1 MKFTL
6 VIFIISQS
14 VLDVGIKYLQNKDYE
29 KAYQIFQQIVTVS
42 KDTPEGKWAKYY
54 LSVALLYLGDT
65 LSSIGNLTTL
75 WKENYEDSLA
85 YLTYKKLT
93 ELSTNRND
101 SLKWT
106 IELLQY
112 FPLFGKRKELIEST
126 VSDNLNDSLRIILRK
141 ILASDYKSK
150 RYLYSFGTDLLSQE
164 PGKSLIIA
172 EREGFPFLKIKALI
186 KSGKYLQAYINLLK
200 NNPDKKI
207 PQEAITFVRKS
218 GNSTRLIG
226 ILYPLDP
233 EDEKTSFEF
242 ARILEEKGLSTSKFK
257 KALKNPLY
265 TAYFNLKNLTLPDLQ
280 QLENFESSNLKNY
293 LLAKG
298 YLKEGYLLKSLQLAF
313 LLPDSAEYNRFKLE
327 LVDTLISRGI
337 FTKEMLDLLS
347 QIEYYYPITER
358 DERMLV
364 ISKALKTEWK
374 DIAGKLEANDATIKH
389 KIPINLDN
397 TSMPD
402 TEVIKIL
409 YENFDFGGVI
419 RFSSGKILPSSMR
432 HYIASALIEKGV
444 YDEAVNLL
452 ESEKESFPTLYLKA
466 LTKLK
471 DPSPYLNDLP
481 KKLKNTDAYYLYLIA
496 VKTKNSSLLDN
507 YNTPYFNFYRAI
519 LKNNVDSALQFVDVN
534 DVRMLLELSKLLF
547 NEGQYEKIVWLTQ
560 NVNPLY
566 PVEAQIYKI
575 RLKALFSLG
584 EYNELIKEYENFSDL
599 IGDEELSTLAALS
612 ASKLNN
618 PDLAFLFALRSDN
631 DENKK
636 LLSRLFLY
644 NGFAE
649 EVDTQYLEGKDL
661 LYYNL
666 VKKDERRLLEFPPK
680 DSEEAWIKLKYL
692 AEISKKALV
701 DSLFQIYASNYNFTD
716 DVRLILKSYL
726 LLAKNE
732 IDSLL
737 QILNSNNIQD
747 PEILYLTGVKLIQ
760 AGRVDEASNLFKSA
774 CDFADDSLKHELY
787 FRLGNIEATKGNFN
801 SALFYYT
808 KALNLGSKYRKEI
821 YYNLSIS
828 FKNTGQLDSAFAYL
842 EKLINEYPDDEISI
856 EASINLGFQLVDK
869 QVNPD
874 KAIKVLE
881 GIIGVGTKTQDCE
894 ALYWLSRAYMLT
906 QDLKMALATLKRI
919 YTYYNEFPDWRDTAK
934 LDAAKILI
942 YFNYKD
948 MAKNLYNDIIK
959 TRGQNDPLSQEALN
973 QMEFFKL

>member
-29 KAYQIFQQIVTVS
+29 KAYQIFQQILTVS

-54 LSVALLYLGDT
+54 LSVSLLYLGDT
-65 LSSIGNLTTL
+65 LSAIGNLTTL
-75 WKENYEDSLA
+75 WKENHEDSLA
-85 YLTYKKLT
+85 YLAYKKLT
-93 ELSTNRND
+93 ELSTKKND

-126 VSDNLNDSLRIILRK
+126 ISNNLNDSLRIILRK

-150 RYLYSFGTDLLSQE
+150 RYLYSFGTDLLSME

-172 EREGFPFLKIKALI
+172 EREGFPFLKIKAFI

-242 ARILEEKGLSTSKFK
+242 AKILEEKGLSTSKFK

-280 QLENFESSNLKNY
+280 QLENFESSNLRNY

-327 LVDTLISRGI
+327 LIDTLISRGI

-374 DIAGKLEANDATIKH
+374 DLAGKLEANDATIKH
-389 KIPINLDN
+389 KIPIGLDK

-409 YENFDFGGVI
+409 YENFDFDGVI
-419 RFSSGKILPSSMR
+419 RFSSGKTLPSSMR
-432 HYIASALIEKGV
+432 HYVASALIEKGF

-452 ESEKESFPTLYLKA
+452 ESEKESFPTLFLKA
-466 LTKLK
+466 LTKIG

-481 KKLKNTDAYYLYLIA
+481 KKLKNTDAY
-496 VKTKNSSLLDN
+496 
-507 YNTPYFNFYRAI
+507 AI

-547 NEGQYEKIVWLTQ
+547 NEGQYEKIVGLTQ
-560 NVNPLY
+560 NINPLY

-584 EYNELIKEYENFSDL
+584 EYNELIKEYENFSEL

-636 LLSRLFLY
+636 LHSRLFLY

-666 VKKDERRLLEFPPK
+666 VKKDERRLLDFPPK

-692 AEISKKALV
+692 AGISKKALV

-716 DVRLILKSYL
+716 DARLILKSYS

-737 QILNSNNIQD
+737 QILNSNNVQD
-747 PEILYLTGVKLIQ
+747 PEIFYLTGVKLIQ

-774 CDFADDSLKHELY
+774 CDFAEDSLKHEIY

-808 KALNLGSKYRKEI
+808 KALNLGRKYRKEI

-942 YFNYKD
+942 YFNYRD

-959 TRGQNDPLSQEALN
+959 TRGKNDPLSQEALN